1 MADRDTIPHRLLRQ
15 ADTHPSTIAYQA
27 KLDGRWQPTTWQTFA
42 AQVRT
47 AARALIALGFPRGGK
62 VAILGFNRPE
72 WVILDHAAM
81 MAGGAAAGIYTTC
94 SPDEVQYIVH
104 HSEAHVVLVE
114 DAGQLAKVT
123 SRRAQL
129 PLLRWIVTMRGTE
142 ATGDGVL
149 SWEAFNARGDRKGE
163 VAPAAKPDAA
173 PDDKDAE
180 LAARLAA
187 VEPSDLAT
195 LIYTSGT
202 TGPPKGVMLSH
213 ANLAWTSQM
222 LIDTGGGRVDG
233 DTSLSYLPLSH
244 IAEQMGTIHMPATAG
259 STVYFAESIDK
270 LADNI
275 KECRPTVFFGVPRVW
290 EKFHAGL
297 SARLAEVTGGKRRLL
312 DWARRV
318 CTEVNARRDR
328 GDPIPWLLQAQYALA
343 DRLVIG
349 KLKAALG
356 FDRARVLSSGAA
368 PIAPDVLAFFASIDL
383 PIREVYGQSEDS
395 GPTSYNL
402 PGRTRIGS
410 VGPPL
415 PGLEVKIAED
425 GEILVRGPN
434 VFMGYY
440 KEPQATA
447 ETLQD
452 GWLCSGDLGTID
464 KDGFLTI
471 TGRKKEILITA
482 GGKNIAPKNIEA
494 ALKESLLI
502 SEAIVIGDRK
512 KFLSALVTIDEAVA
526 HKLAPEV
533 AADQLAASPAVRA
546 AVQRQVDAVNETL
559 ARVEQIKKFT
569 ILPQQFSVA
578 SGELTPTMK
587 LKRKVIAQRYEPQIN
602 AMYADGGD

>member
-15 ADTHPSTIAYQA
+15 AASHPSTIAYQV

-42 AQVRT
+42 IQVRT

-62 VAILGFNRPE
+62 VTILGFNRPE

-104 HSEAHVVLVE
+104 HSEAHAVLVE

-123 SRRAQL
+123 SRRDQL
-129 PLLRWIVTMRGTE
+129 PLLRWIVLMRGAE
-142 ATGDGVL
+142 ATGDNVL
-149 SWEAFNARGDRKGE
+149 SWDDFNRRAEG
-163 VAPAAKPDAA
+163 A
-173 PDDKDAE
+173 PDSEID
-180 LAARLAA
+180 ARLAA
-187 VEPSDLAT
+187 VQMTDLAT

-213 ANLAWTSQM
+213 ANLAWTSQT
-222 LIDTGGGRVDG
+222 LIDVGGGKIDG
-233 DTSLSYLPLSH
+233 DCSLSYLPLSH

-290 EKFHAGL
+290 EKFHAVL
-297 SARLAEVTGGKRRLL
+297 AARLGEVTGGKRRVL

-328 GDPIPWLLQAQYALA
+328 GDPMPWLLRTQYALA

-356 FDRARVLSSGAA
+356 LDRARVLSSGAA
-368 PIAPDVLAFFASIDL
+368 PIAPDVLAFFASLDL
-383 PIREVYGQSEDS
+383 PIREVYGQSEDT

-410 VGPPL
+410 VGPPI

-434 VFMGYY
+434 VFLGYY

-447 ETLQD
+447 ETLKD
-452 GWLCSGDLGTID
+452 GWLCSGDLGVID
-464 KDGFLTI
+464 PHGFITI
-471 TGRKKEILITA
+471 TGRKKEIIITA
-482 GGKNIAPKNIEA
+482 GGKNITPKNIEA

-512 KFLSALVTIDEAVA
+512 KFLSALITLDDAVA
-526 HKLAPEV
+526 QKLAPDV
-533 AADQLAASPAVRA
+533 AAGQLAASPAVRA
-546 AVQRQVDAVNETL
+546 AVQKQVDAVNETL

-578 SGELTPTMK
+578 GGELTPTMK
-587 LKRKVIAQRYEPQIN
+587 LKRKVIAQRYEPQID
-602 AMYADGGD
+602 AMYADGD

>member
-15 ADTHPSTIAYQA
+15 AASQPSKIAYQA
-27 KLDGRWQPTTWQTFA
+27 KLDGRWQATTWQTYA
-42 AQVRT
+42 TQVRT

-114 DAGQLAKVT
+114 DAGQLAKVMQ
-123 SRRAQL
+123 RRDQC
-129 PLLRWIVTMRGTE
+129 PLLRSIVMMRGAQASGE
-142 ATGDGVL
+142 GVL
-149 SWEAFNARGDRKGE
+149 SWDEFNRK
-163 VAPAAKPDAA
+163 ADATPDS
-173 PDDKDAE
+173 E
-180 LAARLAA
+180 LDARLDALDPEA
-187 VEPSDLAT
+187 LAT

-213 ANLAWTSQM
+213 ANLSWTSQL
-222 LIDTGGGRVDG
+222 LIDTGGGKVDG
-233 DTSLSYLPLSH
+233 DASLSYLPLSH

-259 STVYFAESIDK
+259 STVWFAESIDK
-270 LADNI
+270 LADNL
-275 KECRPTVFFGVPRVW
+275 KEARPTVFFGVPRVW
-290 EKFHAGL
+290 EKFHAVL
-297 SARLAEVTGGKRRLL
+297 SARLGEVTGGKRKLV
-312 DWARRV
+312 DWARKV

-328 GDPIPWLLQAQYALA
+328 GDAIPALLQLQYALA
-343 DRLVIG
+343 NRLVIA
-349 KLKAALG
+349 KLKLALG

-383 PIREVYGQSEDS
+383 PIREIYGQSEDT

-425 GEILVRGPN
+425 GEILIRGPN

-440 KEPQATA
+440 KEPQATD
-447 ETLQD
+447 ETLRD
-452 GWLCSGDLGTID
+452 GWLCSGDLGAID

-471 TGRKKEILITA
+471 TGRKKEIIITA

-494 ALKESLLI
+494 ALKESPLI
-502 SEAIVIGDRK
+502 GEAIVIGDRK
-512 KFLSALVTIDEAVA
+512 KFLSALITVDDAVA
-526 HKLAPEV
+526 RKLA
-533 AADQLAASPAVRA
+533 DASAVRA
-546 AVQRQVDAVNETL
+546 AVQKQIDQVNETL

-569 ILPQQFSVA
+569 ILPRPFSIDA
-578 SGELTPTMK
+578 GEMTPTMK
-587 LKRKVIAQRYEPQIN
+587 LKRKVISQRYETEIN
-602 AMYADGGD
+602 AMYTDAGDS